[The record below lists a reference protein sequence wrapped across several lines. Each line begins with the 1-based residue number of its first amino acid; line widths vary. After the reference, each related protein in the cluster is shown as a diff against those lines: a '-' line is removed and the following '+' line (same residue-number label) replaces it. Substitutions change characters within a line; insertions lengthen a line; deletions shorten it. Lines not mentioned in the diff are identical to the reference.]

1 METTVKIRITDS
13 GDAWIYEHMPA
24 LMAFSELLQRWII
37 SIIPAAKVFFDYM
50 DNRPGLD
57 AIIPAAER
65 RKIEKKEIEK
75 IKDFFVI
82 LKGNIEMAKT
92 IIINEHGY
100 IAVNEAAQQAYDSV
114 APPCAPPD
122 TSASSPAPFADINIK
137 KILDKKQRQFY
148 LNQLYNLIDI
158 IYIPNYSFADP
169 DDKINNDILT
179 GDIRRK
185 IVSDIVQ
192 HAINYP
198 QFYPAIFEKWNE
210 KTEKQTQKIVNL
222 KIRQAFS
229 NITTRDTS
237 DASRTA
243 TAMLRARQAYF
254 AIHGGI
260 ASLDAVIP
268 TADGDN
274 ATLYDYISDQTSTGI
289 SPEADLLLTEYIQE
303 HIGDVDIDDEPAQAL
318 FTSEDEDEP
327 DENVIMVNIKQPRP
341 RTGRAKRLASQ
352 QAFDFGGGDNN
363 E

>member
-1 METTVKIRITDS
+1 METKKIKITDR
-13 GDAWIYEHMPA
+13 GDAWIYQHMPV
-24 LMAFSELLQRWII
+24 LMALSELLQRWII
-37 SIIPAAKVFFDYM
+37 SILPAAAAFFEYM
-50 DNRPGLD
+50 DNRPGLE
-57 AIIPAAER
+57 ALIPAPVR
-65 RKIEKKEIEK
+65 RKIENTKIAK
-75 IKDFFVI
+75 IKGFFGI
-82 LKGNIEMAKT
+82 LAKNIEIAKA
-92 IIINEHGY
+92 ILVNVDGY
-100 IAVNEAAQQAYDSV
+100 IAINEAAEQAYNSV
-114 APPCAPPD
+114 APPTAPPND
-122 TSASSPAPFADINIK
+122 NVSPAPFFDINIQ
-137 KILDKKQRQFY
+137 KINDKEQRQFY
-148 LNQLYNLIDI
+148 FRQLYNIFDI
-158 IYIPNYSFADP
+158 IYLPNYYSTDP
-169 DDKINNDILT
+169 DDKINDDILT

-192 HAINYP
+192 HAANYP
-198 QFYPAIFEKWNE
+198 QFYPAIFSEWTE
-210 KTEKQTQKIVNL
+210 KTEKKTQNFINF
-222 KIRQAFS
+222 KIRQFWRD
-229 NITTRDTS
+229 ITTRETS

-352 QAFDFGGGDNN
+352 QAFDFGGGDDN

>member
-1 METTVKIRITDS
+1 MKNVNVADITKIQKTSLKTEPLTTAQWIGAALPGVQIIILILLLLKKADEFVAKSKEYQATLLLCQLFYFFEKLTKISDPDS
-13 GDAWIYEHMPA
+13 RQIATE
-24 LMAFSELLQRWII
+24 
-37 SIIPAAKVFFDYM
+37 AAKS
-50 DNRPGLD
+50 N
-57 AIIPAAER
+57 
-65 RKIEKKEIEK
+65 
-75 IKDFFVI
+75 
-82 LKGNIEMAKT
+82 
-92 IIINEHGY
+92 
-100 IAVNEAAQQAYDSV
+100 
-114 APPCAPPD
+114 APPTAPPD
-122 TSASSPAPFADINIK
+122 TTASSPAPFRNIDIQ

-148 LNQLYNLIDI
+148 FRQLYNIFDI
-158 IYIPNYSFADP
+158 IYVPNYNNSDP
-169 DDKINNDILT
+169 DDKINNDILV

-185 IVSDIVQ
+185 IVADIVQ
-192 HAINYP
+192 HAANYP
-198 QFYPAIFEKWNE
+198 QFYPAIFSEWTE
-210 KTEKQTQKIVNL
+210 KTEKKTQNFINF
-222 KIRQAFS
+222 KIRQFWRD
-229 NITTRDTS
+229 ITTRETS

-318 FTSEDEDEP
+318 FTLEDEDEP

-352 QAFDFGGGDNN
+352 QAFDFGGGDDN

>member
-1 METTVKIRITDS
+1 MKNVNVADITKIQKTSLKTEPLTTAQWIGAALPGVQIIILILLLLKKADEFVAKSKEYQATLLLCQLFYFFEKLTKISDPDVRQIAT
-13 GDAWIYEHMPA
+13 E
-24 LMAFSELLQRWII
+24 
-37 SIIPAAKVFFDYM
+37 AAKS
-50 DNRPGLD
+50 N
-57 AIIPAAER
+57 
-65 RKIEKKEIEK
+65 
-75 IKDFFVI
+75 
-82 LKGNIEMAKT
+82 
-92 IIINEHGY
+92 
-100 IAVNEAAQQAYDSV
+100 
-114 APPCAPPD
+114 APPTAPPD
-122 TSASSPAPFADINIK
+122 NNASPAPFFDINIQ
-137 KILDKKQRQFY
+137 KINDKEQRQFY
-148 LNQLYNLIDI
+148 FRQLYNIFDI
-158 IYIPNYSFADP
+158 IYLPNYYSTDP
-169 DDKINNDILT
+169 DDKINDDILT

-192 HAINYP
+192 HAANYP
-198 QFYPAIFEKWNE
+198 QFYPAIFSEWTE
-210 KTEKQTQKIVNL
+210 KTEKKTQNFINF
-222 KIRQAFS
+222 KIRQFWRD
-229 NITTRDTS
+229 ITTRETS

-352 QAFDFGGGDNN
+352 QAFDFGGGDDN